1 MTKPSLSLKD
11 KISISLDLDK
21 TFLTEIKTA
30 SIFCGLATILF
41 SKNNIKIAKFILV
54 IVLILQLLSIFEYI
68 DGYKKFEIQFNK
80 LFPNLNLYFSKEI
93 LYSLSLIIIILLLI
107 FSY

>member
-11 KISISLDLDK
+11 KISIGLDLDK

-30 SIFCGLATILF
+30 SIFCGLSSILLSKKYNISGKVILF
-41 SKNNIKIAKFILV
+41 IV
-54 IVLILQLLSIFEYI
+54 IILQIISILEYI
-68 DGYKKFEIQFNK
+68 KGYKKFDVEFKSLIPSSEYF
-80 LFPNLNLYFSKEI
+80 FSKEI
-93 LYSLSLIIIILLLI
+93 IYSLSLIIIILLII